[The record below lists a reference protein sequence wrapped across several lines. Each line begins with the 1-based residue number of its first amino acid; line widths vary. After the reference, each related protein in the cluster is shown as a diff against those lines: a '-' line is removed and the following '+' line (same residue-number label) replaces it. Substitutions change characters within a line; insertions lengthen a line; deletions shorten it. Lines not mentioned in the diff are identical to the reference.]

1 MDLLDAIRKR
11 HTTNGAFADRPIVP
25 EHVRCILEMA
35 ARAPSH
41 FNSQPWRFV
50 VVQDAARRKALGDIA
65 GDSMRQLMADGRF
78 MQQYRRFFRFSDDEV
93 AQSNDGIHLDNM
105 PSVLRPFAKYV
116 LTERGNQ
123 VMNSFQV
130 PRVLGNDARKLV
142 ANSPL
147 LLGIALDCSI
157 YKPEELTGLY
167 TMISLGAVVQT
178 IWLTATSQGMGMQ
191 FVSTPQEIPEQWARV
206 SSLLGVPAEYELMLL
221 MRLGYEDPAIKR
233 PTIDWTSP
241 QRKPVEELAF
251 RETWGT
257 AFSLATAGT
266 ENTEK

>member
-11 HTTNGAFADRPIVP
+11 HTTNGPFADRPVEP
-25 EHVRCILEMA
+25 EHVHRILEMA

-50 VVQDAARRKALGDIA
+50 VVQDEARRKALGEIA

-78 MQQYRRFFRFSDDEV
+78 VQQYRRFFRFSNDEV
-93 AQSNDGIHLDNM
+93 AKSNDGIHLDNM

-116 LTERGNQ
+116 FTERGNQ

-147 LLGIALDCSI
+147 LLGIALDLNL
-157 YKPEELTGLY
+157 YKPQELTGLY
-167 TMISLGAVVQT
+167 TVISLGAVVQT
-178 IWLTATSQGMGMQ
+178 IWLTATAQGMGMQ

-206 SSLLGVPAEYELMLL
+206 SAMLQIPAEYELMLL
-221 MRLGYEDPAIKR
+221 LRLGYEDPEIKR

-241 QRKPVEELAF
+241 QRKPVEDLAF
-251 RETWGT
+251 RETWGESFT
-257 AFSLATAGT
+257 AEDNQGS
-266 ENTEK
+266 E